1 MFSKNKQG
9 EWEVKIPS
17 VRILEG
23 HPLLLCWVVLCVPVQ
38 CALFAT
44 HMKVKL
50 KCGVCMGCNPP
61 CKIKLF
67 ETLKSL
73 SMHCHL
79 SPNTTKCRGWG
90 GFFLSLW

>member
-17 VRILEG
+17 VCIFEG
-23 HPLLLCWVVLCVPVQ
+23 HFLALLGCVLC
-38 CALFAT
+38 ASAT
-44 HMKVKL
+44 CCLCYTHEGEITVWGLQGMQ
-50 KCGVCMGCNPP
+50 PP
-61 CKIKLF
+61 CETKLF

-73 SMHCHL
+73 SMHCNL

-90 GFFLSLW
+90 GSFLSL